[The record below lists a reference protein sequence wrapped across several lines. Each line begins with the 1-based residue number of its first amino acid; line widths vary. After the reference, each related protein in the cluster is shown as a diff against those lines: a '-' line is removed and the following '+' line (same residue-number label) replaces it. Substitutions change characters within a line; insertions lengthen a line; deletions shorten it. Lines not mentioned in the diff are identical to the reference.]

1 VTRTAVVT
9 GSSTG
14 IGRAVARRLAA
25 DGYRLLLFDVREDS
39 ALPGEDG
46 TTESLCREAGAEV
59 EFAKCDVADPDAV
72 QTAFGRLDALGWD
85 LDVLVNNAGIF
96 VVGRAEDL
104 DVDDWR
110 RQQAV
115 NVDGYFFTAR
125 AAIPRLR
132 RGRAAAIV
140 NLSSVHGRL
149 GIAGGF
155 AYCASKGAVENLTR
169 QLAVEYA
176 SEEIRC
182 NAVAPGPIETAM
194 SLGFRQDPRQMAEYQ
209 ARVLLPRLGKP
220 EEVAAVV
227 AFLASEEAS
236 FVTGQSIVVDGG
248 WSAA

>member
-1 VTRTAVVT
+1 MTRTAVVT

-25 DGYRLLLFDVREDS
+25 DGYRLLLLDVREDS
-39 ALPGEDG
+39 ALLGEDG
-46 TTESLCREAGAEV
+46 TTQLLCRDAGAEV
-59 EFAKCDVADPDAV
+59 EFATCDVADPGAV
-72 QTAFGRLDALGWD
+72 RAAFDRLDALGWD
-85 LDVLVNNAGIF
+85 IDVLVNNAGIF

-115 NVDGYFFTAR
+115 NVDGYFFTVR
-125 AAIPRLR
+125 EAIPRLR
-132 RGRAAAIV
+132 QGRSPAIV

-155 AYCASKGAVENLTR
+155 AYCTSKGAVENLTR

-176 SEEIRC
+176 AEEIRC

-194 SLGFRQDPRQMAEYQ
+194 SLGFRQDPRQMSEYQ